1 MDKDGIKIF
10 AQLIGWILMIPVV
23 LIIKPIFILLLWNW
37 LMPLLFHLPVI
48 TWWQAVGISIL
59 SWLLF
64 K

>member
-1 MDKDGIKIF
+1 MDKEGIKIF